1 MQRRFTDYLVII
13 FKGIAM
19 GAADVVPGVSGG
31 TIAFIS
37 GIYEELIESI
47 DKVGLG
53 VFKVWKQDGFKA
65 AWKSING
72 SFLLAL
78 FSGIAI
84 SILSLAK
91 LIKWLLHNEPVL
103 LWSFFFGLV
112 LASIL
117 YIAKQIKGWSTKIIL
132 AIIVTSILSY
142 FITLA
147 EPFASPDSS
156 IYLLFCGFIAIIAM
170 ILPGVS
176 GAFILLILGA
186 YQTAIDTINNLIEG
200 LTTGNMDLFKDAFL
214 KFCLLAIGALI
225 GLKVFSKALNWMFK
239 HQKNLTLA
247 ILTGFMI
254 GSLNKIWPWKEI
266 LKTRINSKGEEVTLL
281 DKSIFPASY
290 DGDNQMLMALV
301 FIVIG
306 FAAILILESLGK
318 QKNDA

>member
-1 MQRRFTDYLVII
+1 MRRRFLDYLII
-13 FKGIAM
+13 TLKGIAM

-47 DKVGLG
+47 DKVNLN
-53 VFKVWKQDGFKA
+53 VFKVWKKEGFKT
-65 AWKSING
+65 AWQSING

-78 FSGIAI
+78 FTGIAF

-112 LASIL
+112 LASVL
-117 YIAKQIKGWSTKIIL
+117 YIAKQIKGWSAKL
-132 AIIVTSILSY
+132 VVAIIITSILSY

-147 EPFASPDSS
+147 EPFASPDSPF
-156 IYLLFCGFIAIIAM
+156 YLMFCGFIAIIAM

-186 YQTAIDTINNLIEG
+186 YQTAIDTINNLRDG
-200 LTTGNMDLFKDAFL
+200 LITGDMALFKDAFF
-214 KFCLLAIGALI
+214 KFCLLAIGAII
-225 GLKVFSKALNWMFK
+225 GIKVFSKALNWMFK
-239 HQKNLTLA
+239 HHKNLTLA

-254 GSLNKIWPWKEI
+254 GSLNKIWPWKNI
-266 LKTRINSKGEEVTLL
+266 LKTRLNSEGEEVTLL
-281 DKSIFPASY
+281 DESILPAAY
-290 DGDNQMLMALV
+290 DGDPQLLFAIV
-301 FIVIG
+301 FIVFG
-306 FAAILILESLGK
+306 FAAILVLESLGR
-318 QKNDA
+318 QKNNL

>member
-1 MQRRFTDYLVII
+1 MHRQFLDYLVIL

-47 DKVGLG
+47 DKVNLG
-53 VFKVWKQDGFKA
+53 VFKVWKKEGFKT
-65 AWKSING
+65 AWTSING

-91 LIKWLLHNEPVL
+91 LIKWLLHNEPIL

-117 YIAKQIKGWSTKIIL
+117 YIAKQIKGWSAKIIL

-147 EPFASPDSS
+147 EPFASPDSPF
-156 IYLLFCGFIAIIAM
+156 YLLFCGFIAIIAM

-186 YQTAIDTINNLIEG
+186 YQTAIDTLNNLMEG
-200 LTTGNMDLFKDAFL
+200 LTTWNMALFKDAFL
-214 KFCLLAIGALI
+214 NFLLLAIGAVI
-225 GLKVFSKALNWMFK
+225 GLKVFSKVLNWMFK

-247 ILTGFMI
+247 VLTGFMI

-281 DKSIFPASY
+281 DNSILPSSY

-306 FAAILILESLGK
+306 FATILILESLGK
-318 QKNDA
+318 QKNKV